1 MKVKIDTVGEK
12 RCILRAVLKTYM
24 SSSSSFLRGNKQ
36 ECWPSFG
43 FQGGYTNTVTG
54 LASK

>member
-36 ECWPSFG
+36 EC
-43 FQGGYTNTVTG
+43 
-54 LASK
+54 